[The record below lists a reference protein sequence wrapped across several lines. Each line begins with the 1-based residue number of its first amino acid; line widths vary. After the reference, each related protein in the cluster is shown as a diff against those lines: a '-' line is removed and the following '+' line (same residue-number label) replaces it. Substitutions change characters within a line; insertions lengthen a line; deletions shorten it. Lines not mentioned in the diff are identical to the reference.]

1 MECGEQFKPPVPLA
15 RLRIASYHVKILVAD
30 DSIVSRHLLDAT
42 LKKWGY
48 EVVLASD
55 GNRACE
61 ILCAADPPT
70 IAVLDWMMPGLTGLE
85 VCRRV
90 RQLRQEPYTYILLLT
105 SKSLREDLIEGM
117 ESGADDYI
125 IKPFDQHELNVR
137 LRAGTRLVELHTELL
152 ATREA
157 MREQATKDAL
167 THLWNRASI
176 LEILER
182 ELTRS
187 IRELRPVGVVL
198 LDLDH
203 FKQVNDNHG
212 HFAGDAVLQEAAWRL
227 RNSIRSYDSL
237 GRYGGE
243 EFLIL
248 LPGCDDRGTIA
259 QAERLRVNLAQATVL
274 VSGAELVVTG
284 SFGCTS
290 TALGCEITAEA
301 LIRKADEALYRAK
314 SLGRNRV
321 ELLTSV
327 PEPSNR
333 PHLVPA

>member
-1 MECGEQFKPPVPLA
+1 M
-15 RLRIASYHVKILVAD
+15 KILIAD

-42 LKKWGY
+42 LRKWGY

-55 GNRACE
+55 GNQALE
-61 ILCAADPPT
+61 ILSREDAPT
-70 IAVLDWMMPGLTGLE
+70 LAIIDWMMPGLTGLE

-90 RQLRQEPYTYILLLT
+90 RQRGREPYTYILLLT
-105 SKSLREDLIEGM
+105 SKSLREDLIQGM

-167 THLWNRASI
+167 THIWNRSSI
-176 LEILER
+176 VDMLQR
-182 ELTRS
+182 ELARS
-187 IRELRPVGVVL
+187 TRELGPVGVIL

-203 FKQVNDNHG
+203 FKQVNDSHG
-212 HFAGDAVLQEAAWRL
+212 HFAGDAVLQEAARRML
-227 RNSIRSYDSL
+227 HSIRPYDSI

-248 LPGCDDRGTIA
+248 LPGCDERTTVA
-259 QAERLRVNLAQATVL
+259 QAERLRSHLAQEAII
-274 VSGAELVVTG
+274 VSDAEFHVTA
-284 SFGCTS
+284 SFGCTN
-290 TALGCEITAEA
+290 ALPGRPITTEA
-301 LIRKADEALYRAK
+301 LIRKADEALYLAK
-314 SLGRNRV
+314 RLGRNRV
-321 ELLTSV
+321 ELLSCA
-327 PEPSNR
+327 PELTGR
-333 PHLVPA
+333 HKLVPA